1 MFTCYCIFAKIFFA
15 THYWPLM
22 LYCMQDSEAPL
33 SHNSSKSN
41 FYPGEDRGDHSGGL
55 GRSSA
60 SQGYPGLNSQ
70 AR

>member
-1 MFTCYCIFAKIFFA
+1 
-15 THYWPLM
+15 M